1 MPHDTDNMKVYPLKD
16 LAALK
21 AYAKHHHDHEIEFLE
36 IRKRAEAEI
45 MEAHDKHRSAM
56 RVLWEE
62 MCEQVG
68 LDPNKTWDSEDW
80 TAEVHYADAGF
91 GAIVY
96 HPDPLTQAIAETATP
111 SGPKGTMH

>member
-1 MPHDTDNMKVYPLKD
+1 MKVYPLKD

-56 RVLWEE
+56 RNRWGSIPIRPGTVKTGRLRSITPTLALVLL
-62 MCEQVG
+62 CTT
-68 LDPNKTWDSEDW
+68 LT
-80 TAEVHYADAGF
+80 
-91 GAIVY
+91 
-96 HPDPLTQAIAETATP
+96 PLP
-111 SGPKGTMH
+111 RP

>member
-56 RVLWEE
+56 RCCGKRCANRWGSIPIRPGTVKTGRLRSITPTLALVLL
-62 MCEQVG
+62 CTT
-68 LDPNKTWDSEDW
+68 LT
-80 TAEVHYADAGF
+80 
-91 GAIVY
+91 
-96 HPDPLTQAIAETATP
+96 PLP
-111 SGPKGTMH
+111 RP